1 MSTIVVGDCA
11 PENLLEV
18 WDADA
23 ARESEFEFVVAKAL
37 TCIYPNYHCFPFA
50 GSFKLEDNV
59 SRPDIAMVAK
69 DMSHWFVIEV
79 ELISHS
85 LDAHVLPQIRA
96 FRYGEPQADCIS
108 ILSRELQLDR
118 DQIRTFLMG
127 VPRTVAVIANKR
139 HRDWEISFRSLEVQL
154 LTVSAFNSPAGI
166 QAVEVDGRLIAQQE
180 HIGFGY
186 YMATDRS
193 LRFHR
198 GVGLPDGAIMVD
210 DFLGAGSMWTVTRDT
225 SYAWVTRNQG
235 TPDIANGS
243 LVQMI
248 RAFGGRFLI
257 KQSPGY

>member
-11 PENLLEV
+11 TENIFEI

-23 ARESEFEFVVAKAL
+23 ARESEFEFIVAKAL
-37 TCIYPNYHCFPFA
+37 ICIYPNYHCFPFA

-79 ELISHS
+79 EIISHS

-96 FRYGEPQADCIS
+96 FRYGEPQSDCVG
-108 ILSRELQLDR
+108 ILSRELRMDPGQVE
-118 DQIRTFLMG
+118 TFLLS

-154 LTVSAFNSPAGI
+154 LTVSAFSSPAGV

-186 YMATDRS
+186 YAATDRS

-198 GVGLPDGAIMVD
+198 GVNLPDGAIMID
-210 DFLGAGSMWTVTRDT
+210 EFSGAGSMWTVTRDA
-225 SYAWVTRNQG
+225 SYAWVTRNKG
-235 TPDIANGS
+235 TPDILNGS
-243 LVQMI
+243 LIQMV
-248 RAFGGRFLI
+248 RAYGGRFSI
-257 KQSPGY
+257 KQPPGY